1 MRSTRSLIFIGLLL
15 FSAGIILA
23 QDDPLKE
30 TQAQEDKSQVEP
42 FMLQPG
48 MDTTDMNLQIDSI
61 YIDEDVLNRPKKA
74 GYLSAVLPGLGQ
86 AYNNRY
92 WKIPIIYGTFG
103 TVGYFIG
110 WNNNKYQ
117 QYRNAYLL
125 KKSFPIDELDD
136 PLAIGISE
144 DNLKRGLDYYRR
156 NRDLLMV
163 VLVGV
168 YLIQVLDAHID
179 AHLMEFDVSEDL
191 TFRIE
196 PGIETQSLW
205 TSQQYGVKLTLNFN

>member
-1 MRSTRSLIFIGLLL
+1 MRSIRFLIFIGLLL

-30 TQAQEDKSQVEP
+30 AQEDKPQVEQLM
-42 FMLQPG
+42 FQPG
-48 MDTTDMNLQIDSI
+48 MDTTAMNLQIDSI
-61 YIDEDVLNRPKKA
+61 YVDEDILNRPKKA

-92 WKIPIIYGTFG
+92 WKIPIIYGAFG
-103 TVGYFIG
+103 TIGYFIG

-136 PLAIGISE
+136 PLAIEISE

-156 NRDLLMV
+156 NRDLLMI

-191 TFRIE
+191 IFRIE